1 MPKNKFYS
9 VFKYMIMIA
18 KKRAFVK
25 NQYAFSAFFRK
36 RYCEIC
42 AFSRQIAR
50 ISCRKFIL
58 QFRQNPAQW

>member
-1 MPKNKFYS
+1 MT
-9 VFKYMIMIA
+9 MIA

-42 AFSRQIAR
+42 AFSGQIAR